1 MGPGI
6 EVKGHTGTVRFDGRI
21 VTILRKGFL
30 ARTSVGK
37 GEKQIPLSQIAA
49 IQFKPAGP
57 LMNGFIQF
65 TVGGGNERRSRFG
78 SQTTDA
84 ARDENSV
91 VFRYSQR
98 DDFVVLRD
106 AIQDGMAAIQQGAPE
121 APPAA
126 PNGGIPEQIQKLA
139 ELHAAGVLTDEE
151 FAAKKAD
158 LLSRM

>member
-1 MGPGI
+1 MGTVI
-6 EVKGHTGTVRFDGRI
+6 EFKGHTGTVRFDGRMI
-21 VTILRKGFL
+21 TILRTGML
-30 ARTSVGK
+30 ARASVGK

-49 IQFKPAGP
+49 VQFKPAGP
-57 LMNGFIQF
+57 LVNGFIQF

-98 DDFVVLRD
+98 DDFLALRD
-106 AIQDGMAAIQQGAPE
+106 AVQAAMTAIQQGAPE
-121 APPAA
+121 APAAA
-126 PNGGIPEQIQKLA
+126 PNGGIPEQIQQLS
-139 ELHAAGVLTDEE
+139 ELHAAGVLTDQE
-151 FAAKKAD
+151 FSAKKAD